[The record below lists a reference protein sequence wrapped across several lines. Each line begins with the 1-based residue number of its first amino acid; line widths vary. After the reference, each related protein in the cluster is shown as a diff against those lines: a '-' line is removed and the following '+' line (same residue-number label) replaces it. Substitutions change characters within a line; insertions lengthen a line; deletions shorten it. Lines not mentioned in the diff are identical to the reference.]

1 MSEAEAQ
8 VMAPEPEA
16 NELPPP
22 HIQDMINHAMDQ
34 EFSQANN
41 IFSDMMTVKLNDV
54 LDQEK
59 IRLADQIFNGGE
71 DEEADTNDDQ
81 LELDLETESESE
93 EEEQGEEEA
102 DEVEE
107 EDEDNMTDE
116 EIADIID
123 NMSDEE
129 LAELDAEIEEE
140 DENSSE

>member
-59 IRLADQIFNGGE
+59 IRLADQIFNGGD
-71 DEEADTNDDQ
+71 DEEADTDEDQ
-81 LELDLETESESE
+81 LELDLETESELESE
-93 EEEQGEEEA
+93 DEGDEES

-107 EDEDNMTDE
+107 EDEMTDE
-116 EIADIID
+116 EIADVID

-129 LAELDAEIEEE
+129 LAELEAEIEEE

>member
-59 IRLADQIFNGGE
+59 IRLADQIFNGGD
-71 DEEADTNDDQ
+71 DEEADTDEDQ
-81 LELDLETESESE
+81 LELDLETESELESE
-93 EEEQGEEEA
+93 DEGDEES

-107 EDEDNMTDE
+107 EDEMTDE
-116 EIADIID
+116 EIADVID

-129 LAELDAEIEEE
+129 LAELEAEIEEEE

>member
-59 IRLADQIFNGGE
+59 IRLADQIFNGGD
-71 DEEADTNDDQ
+71 DEEADTDEDQ
-81 LELDLETESESE
+81 LELDLETESELESE
-93 EEEQGEEEA
+93 DEGDEES

-107 EDEDNMTDE
+107 EDEMTDE
-116 EIADIID
+116 EIADVID

-129 LAELDAEIEEE
+129 LAELDAEIEE

>member
-59 IRLADQIFNGGE
+59 IRLADQIFNGGG

-93 EEEQGEEEA
+93 EGEQGEEEA

-107 EDEDNMTDE
+107 DDEDSMT
-116 EIADIID
+116 
-123 NMSDEE
+123 DEE
-129 LAELDAEIEEE
+129 LAELDAEVEEE